1 MYMCIEYC
9 CVFIF
14 LGATL
19 YIYVCVCVR
28 VCMSLS
34 LCVPVS
40 IYIYIYLLIY
50 YNWGGGFISPQFH
63 GPWAAGQAQKLRQ
76 LSVLQHGLAPAP

>member
-19 YIYVCVCVR
+19 YIYVCVCVCVY
-28 VCMSLS
+28 VCLSLS
-34 LCVPVS
+34 VS
-40 IYIYIYLLIY
+40 LYLYIYLLIY

>member
-1 MYMCIEYC
+1 VYRVLLCFYLLGCYFIYIYM
-9 CVFIF
+9 
-14 LGATL
+14 
-19 YIYVCVCVR
+19 YVCVCVY
-28 VCMSLS
+28 VCLSLS
-34 LCVPVS
+34 VS
-40 IYIYIYLLIY
+40 LYLYIYLLIY